1 MSGSLAYV
9 TAALYHTIGCGG
21 TLCGGPGTGCSAY
34 TIHLEGPFICPKD
47 GFRGAHNAR
56 WTRSPQIPFLEKLLG
71 WADGKV
77 KLLTIAAELPGA
89 DELARYAVGKGIAV
103 ALGHQ
108 DARQDDLDRLAEAGA
123 TALTHLGNGVPTVLP
138 RHENPIWAGL
148 ANDNLVATIIA
159 DGNHLLPPVL
169 KVIIKARGPRRCI
182 VISDGSS
189 LSGLAPG
196 RYETLSRQVI
206 LDESGRVYDP
216 RSGYMCGSSATILKC
231 MNHLASLRLLSLDE
245 LVTMGFYNPLR
256 LIGLADNDVA
266 TGPEIFYD
274 QTRRAFVLKE

>member
-1 MSGSLAYV
+1 MNWPA
-9 TAALYHTIGCGG
+9 
-21 TLCGGPGTGCSAY
+21 
-34 TIHLEGPFICPKD
+34 
-47 GFRGAHNAR
+47 
-56 WTRSPQIPFLEKLLG
+56 TRS
-71 WADGKV
+71 
-77 KLLTIAAELPGA
+77 
-89 DELARYAVGKGIAV
+89 
-103 ALGHQ
+103 
-108 DARQDDLDRLAEAGA
+108 
-123 TALTHLGNGVPTVLP
+123 PTVLP

-148 ANDNLVATIIA
+148 ANDNLAATIIA

-169 KVIIKARGPRRCI
+169 NVIIKAKGPRRCI

-274 QTRRAFVLKE
+274 QTRRAFVLREYLAVLETRKGWQLRYLG